1 MNMTRNATA
10 ATGRK
15 LNTHELRRN
24 EGDCREHVYLMVG
37 QGGIFFAPT
46 RVQTV
51 LGSCVSVTMHC
62 PARRWGA
69 IFHALL
75 PTADRYPG
83 LRNTGDHFRYVDSS
97 VRSLLAE
104 FERHGVMSSELEFK
118 VFGGAS
124 PLGRLGDAAA
134 GLLNVRAAMDTLGE
148 YGLQASASSV
158 GGYAGRKIVFLTDTG
173 LVLQKRLGGRNN
185 TGRMSPSRPC
195 P

>member
-1 MNMTRNATA
+1 
-10 ATGRK
+10 
-15 LNTHELRRN
+15 
-24 EGDCREHVYLMVG
+24 MVG

-62 PARRWGA
+62 PTRRWGA

-75 PTADRYPG
+75 PMADRYFAQRTP
-83 LRNTGDHFRYVDSS
+83 GDHFRYVDSA
-97 VRSLLAE
+97 VKILLVE
-104 FERHGVMSSELEFK
+104 FERHGVIRSELEFK

-124 PLGRLGDAAA
+124 PLGMLGDAAG

-148 YGLQASASSV
+148 YGLQVSASSV
-158 GGYAGRKIVFLTDTG
+158 GGRTGRKIVFLTDTG
-173 LVLQKRLGGRNN
+173 LVLQKKLGSRAHIGRI
-185 TGRMSPSRPC
+185 GLSRPY